1 MIDDV
6 PKGVSVTRM
15 GVQTVVSGADE
26 AGVRARLA
34 ELSAAGAR
42 VVLEPRLV
50 GSQWMAVCEG
60 VPEAGAYRW

>member
-1 MIDDV
+1 MMNDG
-6 PKGVSVTRM
+6 PGGVSVTRM

-26 AGVRARLA
+26 AGVHAAVADL
-34 ELSAAGAR
+34 LTAGAH

-50 GSQWMAVCEG
+50 GAQWMAVCEG